1 MDCVVSHSAFRSMAG
16 VKDRSLYGEGRGEEK
31 K

>member
-1 MDCVVSHSAFRSMAG
+1 MDCLASDRACRSVAG
-16 VKDRSLYGEGRGEEK
+16 VKDRSPYGEGRGEEK